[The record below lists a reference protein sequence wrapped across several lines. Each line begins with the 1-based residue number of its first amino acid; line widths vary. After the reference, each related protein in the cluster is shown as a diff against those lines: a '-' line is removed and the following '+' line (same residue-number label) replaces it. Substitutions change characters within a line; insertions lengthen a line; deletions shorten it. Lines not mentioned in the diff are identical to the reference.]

1 MEIAWYELEGEGEAQ
16 GSHACESMRQRRRG
30 VLKCGG
36 GGCHLPLCHAHAPTQ
51 IFSNALCVVR
61 WHKQTSLQS
70 SVSSVSN
77 GFVTMHQ
84 LSVVQA
90 FLHHGAS

>member
-1 MEIAWYELEGEGEAQ
+1 MVRIK
-16 GSHACESMRQRRRG
+16 RRRRSPG
-30 VLKCGG
+30 KSRVRKHEAEAAGCFEMWGGG
-36 GGCHLPLCHAHAPTQ
+36 GGCHRPLCHAHAPTQ